1 MDSAYVI
8 SMAEAFIKGD
18 TDRAT
23 MLIQALEANARS
35 AKHGRIADQ
44 LEALRKLIK
53 EQPNQ
58 MALGFDQEAMKFASP
73 QVPMRTLDQIV
84 LNPDVEIEIK
94 RIIEEY
100 EQREQLKAFN
110 LVPTNR
116 LLLSGATGTGK
127 TSLAEAM
134 ANKLELPFVR
144 VGYESMIDSYLGQ
157 SAANLHS
164 VFKGVQHRSC
174 VLFFDEF
181 DTVASTRAPD
191 NGRSDV
197 GEMRRL
203 VNILIMLMD
212 MLPSHVF
219 LVAATNQLDLL
230 DTAIVRRFNRVL
242 DVPKPTEDTLQ
253 RWVVQYNAQFNQ
265 VLSDEMCNRI
275 VRNSETIA
283 HAEQAFLAS
292 ARDVALGRNDK
303 PQLVTAEDVRKTAEE
318 INDLFYP
325 SGVNVQYNAIYN
337 MDRTK
342 EGHSYEEIDAFFDKL
357 DSIASEEGMY
367 SLFYSKTE
375 HEVVNVLPKIV
386 KVLKKAKRDNVF
398 TSHNEVDLSLNQLI
412 VQLEGMIATPVYRL
426 ANIAMSMFAWH
437 GIEKPLVIEF
447 FEDVLTGKEAKATQT
462 VKEIDLEYQEYEDDI
477 VNLIRESIE
486 WIKHHP
492 KFVAQHGE
500 LE

>member
-84 LNPDVEIEIK
+84 LNPDVEIEVK

-100 EQREQLKAFN
+100 EQREQLEAFN

-212 MLPSHVF
+212 TLPSHVF

-292 ARDVALGRNDK
+292 ARDVALGRDVK
-303 PQLVTAEDVRKTAEE
+303 LQLVTDEDVRKTAEE
-318 INDLFYP
+318 INGLFYP
-325 SGVNVQYNAIYN
+325 SGVDAMYSSMRN
-337 MDRTK
+337 MDRI
-342 EGHSYEEIDAFFDKL
+342 EGLSYEEINIFFDKL

-398 TSHNEVDLSLNQLI
+398 VSHKEADLSLNQMI
-412 VQLEGMIATPVYRL
+412 AQLEGMIATPVYRL

-437 GIEKPLVIEF
+437 GIEKPLVVEF
-447 FEDVLTGKEAKATQT
+447 FEDVLTGKEAKAIRT
-462 VKEIDLEYQEYEDDI
+462 VKKLDLEFQEDEDEMI
-477 VNLIRESIE
+477 NLVRESIE
-486 WIKHHP
+486 WVKHHP
-492 KFVAQHGE
+492 EFVAQHGE